1 MGQQKEDNKN
11 QKRATAFLILI
22 FLKKFTKEEIHMS
35 RYRACRRKREYAY
48 SEELGCLTAIIL
60 MIIAMPIGGLFLLFT
75 GKSSLQRVLG
85 AILTVLG
92 IVVWV
97 GLG

>member
-1 MGQQKEDNKN
+1 
-11 QKRATAFLILI
+11 
-22 FLKKFTKEEIHMS
+22 MS

-60 MIIAMPIGGLFLLFT
+60 MIIAMPVGGLYLLFT
-75 GKSSLQRVLG
+75 GKSSTQKTFGV
-85 AILTVLG
+85 ILTVLG
-92 IVVWV
+92 IVVWA

>member
-1 MGQQKEDNKN
+1 
-11 QKRATAFLILI
+11 
-22 FLKKFTKEEIHMS
+22 MS

-60 MIIAMPIGGLFLLFT
+60 MIIAMPIGGLYLLFT
-75 GKSSLQRVLG
+75 GKSSTQKMFGV
-85 AILTVLG
+85 ILTILG
-92 IVVWV
+92 VVAWA